1 MSWINVPEN
10 HEFPIQNLP
19 YGVFSRVI
27 ADPCTFKKK
36 NKKKNKNKK
45 NGKKGKKIHFEGN
58 PKSCGVRIGDM
69 VLDLRRLEALGYFK
83 KTLEGHCF
91 QGESL
96 NDFMARTK
104 EDWSAVRKRVTQLLS
119 KDCDTI
125 KENKKLRK
133 HVLVPIALVRMH
145 LPAQIGD
152 YTDFYASM
160 DHAKNVSE
168 MFRGAPNLL
177 PNWKYL
183 PVGYH
188 GRASS
193 VVVSGHD
200 VRRPHGQSTDPE
212 DATKAVFGTCKR
224 LDFEL
229 EIGCFVGGPGKS
241 LETLGSVVVSL
252 TSFLE
257 NPLGTPVKIEKA
269 EDRLFGLVILN
280 DWSARDIQK
289 WEYVPLGPFGAKNF
303 QTTISPWVVTF
314 EALQPFLC
322 GPVYP
327 QDPKPFPYLA
337 DEKNGNY
344 DVNLL
349 VKIKTEKSQ
358 SFETLSTSNMK
369 YLYWTFK
376 QQLVHHSIT
385 GCNMRAGDLLGSGT
399 ISGAKPEERGSIL
412 ELAWAGKNPIK
423 LSTGEERKFLED
435 GDTLRLEG
443 FAQGKGYK
451 IGFGVCDG
459 KVLPAK

>member
-1 MSWINVPEN
+1 MSFIQVPEN
-10 HEFPIQNLP
+10 HDFPLENLP
-19 YGVFSRVI
+19 YGVFTRVLP
-27 ADPCTFKKK
+27 DPCSIKMKKKK
-36 NKKKNKNKK
+36 NKKKNKKK
-45 NGKKGKKIHFEGN
+45 KTKVKFEGN
-58 PKSCGVRIGDM
+58 PKSIGVRIGDM
-69 VLDLRRLEALGYFK
+69 VLDLTRLESLGFFK
-83 KTLEGHCF
+83 KALDEKCF
-91 QGESL
+91 QEGTLNKFMSL
-96 NDFMARTK
+96 TKKEWSRTR
-104 EDWSAVRKRVTQLLS
+104 EIITELLS
-119 KDCDTI
+119 KSCTKI
-125 KENKKLRK
+125 KDNKKVRK
-133 HVLVPIALVRMH
+133 HVLIPIALVKMH

-193 VVVSGHD
+193 VVVSGHE
-200 VRRPHGQSTDPE
+200 VKRPHGQSTSAEDP
-212 DATKAVFGTCKR
+212 TKPNYGTCKR

-229 EIGCFVGGPGKS
+229 EIGCFVGGK
-241 LETLGSVVVSL
+241 ENTLG
-252 TSFLE
+252 TQ
-257 NPLGTPVKIEKA
+257 VKIEKA

-303 QTTISPWVVTF
+303 QTSISPWVVTF
-314 EALQPFLC
+314 EALKPFLC

-337 DEKNGNY
+337 DESDGNY
-344 DVNLL
+344 DVNLI
-349 VKIKTEKSQ
+349 VKLKSEKAQ
-358 SFETLSTSNMK
+358 SFDTLATSNMK

-376 QQLVHHSIT
+376 QQLVHHSVT

-412 ELAWAGKNPIK
+412 ELSWAGKNPIK

-443 FAQGKGYK
+443 YAQGKGYR
-451 IGFGVCDG
+451 IGFGTCDG
-459 KVLPAK
+459 KVVPANK